1 VPGGEAILCGER
13 VLAFQELPH
22 EAIRLFRIGW
32 ATVGK
37 LAGRVVFPLCGP
49 DGLATSAIGRAANEH
64 IRPKYK
70 ALASDDGYVKTLFN
84 GGAIAQ
90 ARRSGHP
97 VVVVEGPLDAA
108 ACVAAGLPL
117 TVALCGKAYR
127 HPEHFAGVATV
138 ILALDADDAGQE
150 GRRQLWLD
158 LTARGIDVL
167 VLPASTLAGAK
178 DLGECW
184 ERHRSM
190 PVQLAA
196 RAMGPHLHGAYASPA
211 HDVGTK
217 PGDAPVV
224 DDAWPTLPTLLE
236 ELQQRA
242 AEAKWYL
249 AMTPDDLPGDL
260 KTEAEALAVELS
272 DDLDDLD
279 ALGAFWADLRRREHL
294 LTAADRCAA
303 NYVVRLAMQS

>member
-1 VPGGEAILCGER
+1 M
-13 VLAFQELPH
+13 
-22 EAIRLFRIGW
+22 
-32 ATVGK
+32 
-37 LAGRVVFPLCGP
+37 
-49 DGLATSAIGRAANEH
+49 
-64 IRPKYK
+64 
-70 ALASDDGYVKTLFN
+70 
-84 GGAIAQ
+84 
-90 ARRSGHP
+90 
-97 VVVVEGPLDAA
+97 
-108 ACVAAGLPL
+108 
-117 TVALCGKAYR
+117 
-127 HPEHFAGVATV
+127 

-150 GRRQLWLD
+150 GRRQLWFD

-190 PVQLAA
+190 PMQLAA
-196 RAMGPHLHGAYASPA
+196 RAMGPHLHGAYASPL

-217 PGDAPVV
+217 PDDAPVV

-242 AEAKWYL
+242 VEAKWCL

-260 KTEAEALAVELS
+260 KTEAEALAVLS
-272 DDLDDLD
+272 DDLDPLRQ
-279 ALGAFWADLRRREHL
+279 FWADLRRCEHL

-303 NYVVRLAMQS
+303 NYVARLAMQS

>member
-1 VPGGEAILCGER
+1 
-13 VLAFQELPH
+13 
-22 EAIRLFRIGW
+22 
-32 ATVGK
+32 
-37 LAGRVVFPLCGP
+37 
-49 DGLATSAIGRAANEH
+49 
-64 IRPKYK
+64 
-70 ALASDDGYVKTLFN
+70 
-84 GGAIAQ
+84 
-90 ARRSGHP
+90 
-97 VVVVEGPLDAA
+97 
-108 ACVAAGLPL
+108 LPL

-158 LTARGIDVL
+158 LTVRGIHVL

-190 PVQLAA
+190 PMQLAA
-196 RAMGPHLHGAYASPA
+196 RAMGPHLHGAYASPL

-217 PGDAPVV
+217 PDDAPVI

-242 AEAKWYL
+242 AEAKRYL

-260 KTEAEALAVELS
+260 KTEAEALAVELG
-272 DDLDDLD
+272 DDLD

-294 LTAADRCAA
+294 LAAADRCAA